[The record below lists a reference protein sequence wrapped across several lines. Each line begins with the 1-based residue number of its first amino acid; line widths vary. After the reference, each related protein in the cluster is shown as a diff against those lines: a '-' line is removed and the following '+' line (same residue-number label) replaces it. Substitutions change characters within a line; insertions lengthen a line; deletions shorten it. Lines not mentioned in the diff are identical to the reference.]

1 VPVKAVNFSCIGGAH
16 HFFHLAPVMVE
27 LARSGDALVTAFT
40 ANDDDSSALQKILT
54 DLSDS
59 KTANQISIIVM
70 RLPQWWQMTMR
81 WNPKWQNSKLA
92 KLLYWARTLRSG
104 DAIIAAERTST
115 ILCRLPGKDTAMI
128 HIPHG
133 AGDRSKG
140 FEPRIKLF
148 DYVIVGGKKDR
159 NRMIAMQ
166 LVAPENCYV
175 SGYVKLAGV
184 LAINRKQQLTRTPI
198 FENDR
203 PVILYNPHFNEKL
216 SSWPQSGVQII
227 EAIKRDGRFN
237 LIVAPH
243 VRLFAEASDVS
254 LDKFNALANQ
264 TSVYVD
270 AGSERSMD
278 MSYTLAADIYLG
290 DVSSQ
295 VYEFMFRPRPCIFF
309 DSHGAKWENNPDYLM
324 WTAGKVISGITE
336 LMPALASCQD
346 MHKDFASI
354 QHKLVADAF
363 GDVDGN
369 GAVNAAQIIMQ
380 IIQPPASAK

>member
-1 VPVKAVNFSCIGGAH
+1 MPKKVVNFCCVGGTH
-16 HFFHLAPVMVE
+16 HFLHLAPVMVE
-27 LARSGDALVTAFT
+27 LVRSGETVVTAYT
-40 ANDDDSSALQKILT
+40 VSDDDSRMLKKILI

-59 KTANQISIIVM
+59 KTADQIGIIPM
-70 RLPQWWQMTMR
+70 RLPRWWQMATR
-81 WNPKWQNSKLA
+81 WNPKLQISKLA
-92 KLLYWARTLRSG
+92 KLLYWARALRSG
-104 DAIIAAERTST
+104 DALVSAERTST
-115 ILCRLPGKDTAMI
+115 ILRRIPGKQSVMI

-140 FEPRIKLF
+140 FELRIKLF

-159 NRMIAMQ
+159 NRMIDMQ
-166 LVAPENCYV
+166 LVAPENCFV

-184 LAINRKQQLTRTPI
+184 LALHRNQQPNRKPI

-203 PVILYNPHFNEKL
+203 LVILYNPHFDEKL
-216 SSWPQSGVQII
+216 SSWHQFGVQII
-227 EAIKRDGRFN
+227 DEIKRDGRFN

-243 VRLFAEASDVS
+243 VRLFAGASDVS
-254 LDKFNALANQ
+254 LHKLNALADADN
-264 TSVYVD
+264 VYVD

-295 VYEFMFRPRPCIFF
+295 VYEFMFRPRPCVFIN
-309 DSHGAKWENNPDYLM
+309 SHGATWENNPDYLM
-324 WTAGKVISGITE
+324 WTAGQVISAMAE
-336 LMPALASCQD
+336 LMPALANCQG
-346 MHKDFASI
+346 MQKDFASI
-354 QHKLVADAF
+354 QHNLVADAF